1 MRRDRLGQAFLLRC
15 DCTFTLY
22 VTMSLCLWWIISS
35 LAVLFDMSRLMYWA
49 QYNFCNAAASI
60 RWSSIK
66 CGALDG
72 GGTLISL
79 LLTDDSIFLCIL
91 GLTCILSSRTR
102 TLNKMTTSHKHKMI
116 RSKASDFLLLVS
128 IFNFTYSLLW
138 IAGALAYSLSSS
150 SSSSFSINHIG
161 FSLKRRYSILPD
173 KIKKRL
179 IIYLPL

>member
-15 DCTFTLY
+15 DFTFTLY

-49 QYNFCNAAASI
+49 QCNFCNAAASI

-72 GGTLISL
+72 GGT
-79 LLTDDSIFLCIL
+79 
-91 GLTCILSSRTR
+91 RTR
-102 TLNKMTTSHKHKMI
+102 TLKKMTTSDKHKMI

-138 IAGALAYSLSSS
+138 IAGALAYSHS

>member
-116 RSKASDFLLLVS
+116 LCLYMKDNIRTYDFHFKLVE
-128 IFNFTYSLLW
+128 W
-138 IAGALAYSLSSS
+138 RQ
-150 SSSSFSINHIG
+150 INHQKAFECITSCHVYQ
-161 FSLKRRYSILPD
+161 FIHFAR
-173 KIKKRL
+173 
-179 IIYLPL
+179 